1 MGILELQVCRVLQ
14 DSEGH
19 QVRRDDMV
27 NLEILDHPDLQAL
40 LEKHWGTMPQ
50 HWQPC

>member
-1 MGILELQVCRVLQ
+1 MGILELQVCQVLQ

-27 NLEILDHPDLQAL
+27 SLEILDHLDLQVL
-40 LEKHWGTMPQ
+40 PEKP
-50 HWQPC
+50 